1 MNESKFLMNKQI
13 YLGFTILD
21 FSRVARYKF
30 WYDKLKTYYS
40 DKGQLSYID
49 TGTFIIDI
57 KSK

>member
-1 MNESKFLMNKQI
+1 MNKQL
-13 YLGFTILD
+13 YLGFIILD

-30 WYDKLKTYYS
+30 WYDYLKTYYS
-40 DKGQLSYID
+40 DKAQLSYID

>member
-1 MNESKFLMNKQI
+1 MNKQL